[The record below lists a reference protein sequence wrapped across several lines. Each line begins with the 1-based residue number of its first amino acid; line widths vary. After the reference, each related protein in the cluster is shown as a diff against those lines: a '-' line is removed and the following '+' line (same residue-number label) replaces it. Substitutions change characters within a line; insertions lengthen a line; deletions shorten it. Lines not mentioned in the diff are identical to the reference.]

1 MSAINSQTPD
11 DALVHAAPS
20 LVDIAIPVHI
30 EHVQLHK
37 NYSTHC
43 QYTRGCSH
51 GGPLI
56 VILCCMT
63 AIATTATHVELLT
76 ITCQPHLPTTKSLQ
90 RLKQQ

>member
-1 MSAINSQTPD
+1 METHWWCTGD
-11 DALVHAAPS
+11 APS
-20 LVDIAIPVHI
+20 IVDVAVIAVHI

-37 NYSTHC
+37 NYNTHC

-51 GGPLI
+51 GDPLI

-76 ITCQPHLPTTKSLQ
+76 ITYVNLNFP
-90 RLKQQ
+90 QQTSYKG

>member
-1 MSAINSQTPD
+1 METPD
-11 DALVHAAPS
+11 DAPS
-20 LVDIAIPVHI
+20 LVDVVVIAVHI

-43 QYTRGCSH
+43 QYTRGCSY

-63 AIATTATHVELLT
+63 AIATTATHIEILT
-76 ITCQPHLPTTKSLQ
+76 VTYVNLNCP
-90 RLKQQ
+90 QQTSYKGKNNIVTSVS

>member
-1 MSAINSQTPD
+1 METPD

-56 VILCCMT
+56 VILCCMGT
-63 AIATTATHVELLT
+63 IATTATHIEILT
-76 ITCQPHLPTTKSLQ
+76 VTYVNLNCP
-90 RLKQQ
+90 QQTSYKG